1 MYYFI
6 GIVTFIG
13 LLLPLVLHF
22 KLKGLIHA
30 AEHPGKSEH
39 PLIKVMLNKF
49 TACYKVKV
57 GVNNVD
63 NFVDKYVYT
72 YKIGGFYLF
81 TWDKICGQPAWILLY
96 GCFIQLIVDY
106 FYFGGKE
113 TDLSTIGIGVAASG
127 LLMLYNHLFD
137 RMDKLRVFGKEM
149 ADYLENSLGAKL
161 EQEYNNPDRLRGSFR
176 SRAAEGSGESGQIGQ
191 QTGSKEDAQTD
202 SRAEPGQAVY
212 ASTEDSPEKEKHA
225 KRKVSRFGQKKR
237 GQQQQEGVLAT
248 LSDQEMEALLGELAA
263 SVSGRGGLGK
273 DQEIID
279 EILKEYLS

>member
-22 KLKGLIHA
+22 KLKRLIRA

-72 YKIGGFYLF
+72 CKIGGFYLF

-96 GCFIQLIVDY
+96 GCFIQVIVDY
-106 FYFGGKE
+106 FYFSGKV

-161 EQEYNNPDRLRGSFR
+161 EQEYSNLER
-176 SRAAEGSGESGQIGQ
+176 SRGGARGQAAEGAGEQS
-191 QTGSKEDAQTD
+191 
-202 SRAEPGQAVY
+202 
-212 ASTEDSPEKEKHA
+212 
-225 KRKVSRFGQKKR
+225 KRKVGRLGQKKHA
-237 GQQQQEGVLAT
+237 GEQQESVLAA

-263 SVSGRGGLGK
+263 SVSERGGLGK

>member
-22 KLKGLIHA
+22 KLKRLIRA

-96 GCFIQLIVDY
+96 GCFIQVIVDY
-106 FYFGGKE
+106 FYCSGKV

-161 EQEYNNPDRLRGSFR
+161 EQEYSNLER
-176 SRAAEGSGESGQIGQ
+176 SRGGARGQAAEGAGEQSDAPSGA
-191 QTGSKEDAQTD
+191 DAAYAAEQK
-202 SRAEPGQAVY
+202 RAEKQ
-212 ASTEDSPEKEKHA
+212 S
-225 KRKVSRFGQKKR
+225 KRKVGRLGQKKHA
-237 GQQQQEGVLAT
+237 GEQQESVLAA

-263 SVSGRGGLGK
+263 SVSERGGLGK

>member
-1 MYYFI
+1 MEKGGLFTYYFI

-22 KLKGLIHA
+22 KLKRLIRA

-96 GCFIQLIVDY
+96 GCFIQVIVDY
-106 FYFGGKE
+106 FYFSGKV

-161 EQEYNNPDRLRGSFR
+161 EQEYSNLER
-176 SRAAEGSGESGQIGQ
+176 SRGGARGQAAEGAGEQSDAPSGA
-191 QTGSKEDAQTD
+191 DAAYAAEQK
-202 SRAEPGQAVY
+202 RAEKQ
-212 ASTEDSPEKEKHA
+212 S
-225 KRKVSRFGQKKR
+225 KRKVGRLGQKKHA
-237 GQQQQEGVLAT
+237 GEQQESVLAA

-263 SVSGRGGLGK
+263 SVSERGGLGK